1 MDYWEKSLLNKQAV
15 LDLRHN
21 FTKVLRWEA
30 VITLK
35 PFQSLLFWLGPKS
48 DYGSRVPTLLWGL
61 SRISTDATVSHMD
74 FFFWLGPMWIC
85 PIRRHARQR
94 EDGGT
99 SFKGLVR
106 CHCLTVLEIVYIT
119 HLWSVISPHF
129 TLPLDTVKRNE
140 KKKPCLFLLSTNQC
154 KDQRSSFLMSPLFIW
169 SGHTPGTLRVICP
182 VKVTLTWRTK
192 ISLTYNSYFRVSS
205 LCPFEAY
212 CKAVLWLPDS
222 FVLQLRVF
230 FFLLSFLST
239 SSAPPL
245 QHLGSLATQ
254 SSHCIPS

>member
-1 MDYWEKSLLNKQAV
+1 MRSSDNTEAIPEFIV
-15 LDLRHN
+15 LAWTEVWLWQSSANTTLRLEQDFYGRHC
-21 FTKVLRWEA
+21 
-30 VITLK
+30 K
-35 PFQSLLFWLGPKS
+35 P
-48 DYGSRVPTLLWGL
+48 YGF
-61 SRISTDATVSHMD
+61 

-99 SFKGLVR
+99 SFKGLMR

-182 VKVTLTWRTK
+182 IKVTLTWRTK